1 MTGVRAAGIN
11 RIEYR
16 PWKGKRTDPNR
27 RLLVISENVLRRN
40 LASKGVLLV
49 LIVGLILVHIFSIIG
64 AVFFPHAALTDA
76 DMIGGQAPTVEPIN
90 ATSHVVGDL
99 EVNSTLLINGSF
111 VIDGSVLVN
120 GSLNLT
126 GSVAGN
132 GTMAFVRM
140 LLQSGNV
147 TTQGFLRLDGEL
159 KVNGSISGMGN
170 ISGTGWMNGTGF
182 VTGNVTGG
190 GASVVSQS
198 ITGGG
203 YLTSGLLVIFT
214 MLLAAVV
221 CSDIIADDMADSSFV
236 LYFSRPVRT
245 IDYFVGKFTGAA
257 LVMGLFC
264 VLPPMVYAL
273 VMLGTQ
279 TGSDY
284 GGGLVIL
291 GKTILA
297 GVFTA
302 VFFLPYGLMVSSLT
316 ERKAYAGVGIFMSFF
331 VLTIISG
338 IFARANREW
347 LLVDPFNMVVYAYRL
362 LFGGSLPDGLQTSH
376 LAVAI
381 SIVIVV
387 PLIAVY
393 FWIGRKGAGK

>member
-1 MTGVRAAGIN
+1 MGIN

-64 AVFFPHAALTDA
+64 AVLFPHAALTDA

-90 ATSHVVGDL
+90 ATRQVTGLL

-111 VIDGSVLVN
+111 AVMGNVSVGGNLFLAGSVE
-120 GSLNLT
+120 
-126 GSVAGN
+126 GN
-132 GTMAFVRM
+132 GTIVFAQGVF
-140 LLQSGNV
+140 QSENL
-147 TTQGFLRLDGEL
+147 TTNGSVSVSGHLI
-159 KVNGSISGMGN
+159 VNGSILGMGT
-170 ISGTGWMNGTGF
+170 ISGKGWMNGSGF

-190 GASVVSQS
+190 GAPTS
-198 ITGGG
+198 ISEGFGGG
-203 YLTSGLLVIFT
+203 YLTSGLLVLFT

-236 LYFSRPVRT
+236 LYFSRPVR
-245 IDYFVGKFTGAA
+245 IVDYFVGKFTGAA

-302 VFFLPYGLMVSSLT
+302 VFFLPFGLLVSSLT

-338 IFARANREW
+338 IFSRANREW
-347 LLVDPFNMVVYAYRL
+347 LLVDPFNMVSYFYRL
-362 LFGGSLPDGLQTSH
+362 LFGGSLPDGLHTSH
-376 LAVAI
+376 LAIAI

>member
-1 MTGVRAAGIN
+1 LTGVRAAGIN

-76 DMIGGQAPTVEPIN
+76 DMIGGQAPTIEPIN

-111 VIDGSVLVN
+111 AVMGNVSVG
-120 GSLNLT
+120 GSLLLA

-132 GTMAFVRM
+132 GTIVFAQGVF
-140 LLQSGNV
+140 QSGNL
-147 TTQGFLRLDGEL
+147 TTNGSVSVSGHLI
-159 KVNGSISGMGN
+159 VNGSILGMGT
-170 ISGTGWMNGTGF
+170 ISGTGWLNGTGF

-190 GASVVSQS
+190 GAPTSGPEFA
-198 ITGGG
+198 GGG

-302 VFFLPYGLMVSSLT
+302 VFFLPFGLLVSSLT

-338 IFARANREW
+338 IFSNGNIEW
-347 LLVDPFNMVVYAYRL
+347 LLVDPFHMVNFTFTL
-362 LFGGSLPDGLQTSH
+362 LFGGGLPSGVHAPH

-381 SIVIVV
+381 SLVIVV
-387 PLIAVY
+387 PLIAAY

>member
-1 MTGVRAAGIN
+1 MRPAGIN

-27 RLLVISENVLRRN
+27 RLLVISQNVLRRN

-90 ATSHVVGDL
+90 ATRDVIGPLD
-99 EVNSTLLINGSF
+99 VNSTLRINGSF
-111 VIDGSVLVN
+111 AIDGSVLVN

-132 GTMAFVRM
+132 GTLAFVGV
-140 LLQSGNV
+140 LFQSGNV

-159 KVNGSISGMGN
+159 RVIGSISGMGT
-170 ISGTGWMNGTGF
+170 ISGEGWMNGTGF

-190 GASVVSQS
+190 GAPTSGPEFA
-198 ITGGG
+198 GGG

-245 IDYFVGKFTGAA
+245 VDYFVGKFTGAA

-316 ERKAYAGVGIFMSFF
+316 DRKAYAGVGIFMSFF

-338 IFARANREW
+338 IFSSGNIEW
-347 LLVDPFNMVVYAYRL
+347 LLVDPFHMVNFTFTL
-362 LFGGSLPDGLQTSH
+362 LFGGGLPSGVHASH

-381 SIVIVV
+381 SLVIVV
-387 PLIAVY
+387 PLIAAY

>member
-1 MTGVRAAGIN
+1 VRAVGIN

-16 PWKGKRTDPNR
+16 PWKGRRTDPNR

-64 AVFFPHAALTDA
+64 AVFFPHEALTNA

-90 ATSHVVGDL
+90 ATRNVTGPLGVDPAL
-99 EVNSTLLINGSF
+99 
-111 VIDGSVLVN
+111 LVN
-120 GSLNLT
+120 GSFTVVGDVSVEGTLTLT
-126 GSVAGN
+126 GALAGN
-132 GTMAFVRM
+132 GSMVFARTLFQM
-140 LLQSGNV
+140 GNV
-147 TTQGFLRLDGEL
+147 TTQGYLSLEGTLTIDGTIFG
-159 KVNGSISGMGN
+159 KGT
-170 ISGTGWMNGTGF
+170 ISGTGHMNGTGM
-182 VTGNVTGG
+182 VSGNVTGG
-190 GASVVSQS
+190 GTTTSGPTFV
-198 ITGGG
+198 GGG

-302 VFFLPYGLMVSSLT
+302 VFFLPFGLMVSSLT
-316 ERKAYAGVGIFMSFF
+316 DRKAYAGVGIFMSLF

-338 IFARANREW
+338 IFSRGSREW
-347 LLVDPFNMVVYAYRL
+347 LLVDPFNMVSYAYRL
-362 LFGGSLPDGLQTSH
+362 LFGGSLPSGLHASH

-381 SIVIVV
+381 SLVIVV
-387 PLIAVY
+387 PLIAAY